1 MECGFLGLLRMSPGE
16 EAEMTCVPH
25 HLLVRNEC
33 YCFLETVPSVSK
45 YYHRYIICSVDLLDK
60 PFFLDGENVQFS
72 LVFV

>member
-1 MECGFLGLLRMSPGE
+1 MKFGLSGHLRMSPNE

-33 YCFLETVPSVSK
+33 YCLLETVPSVSK
-45 YYHRYIICSVDLLDK
+45 CYHKYIICSVNLLHK
-60 PFFLDGENVQFS
+60 AFFLDSENVQFS